1 MKIMTKFQKIKIFR
15 AILPAVGCWLLIAA
29 SANAATLYLYPVK
42 DEVAVGDVF
51 QLEARLDTEGKDINA
66 IDASLN
72 FSSGVF
78 DFKDFSDGGSIVS
91 LWAERPKLEGNEIS
105 FSGLMP
111 GGFRGDGLVL
121 KLIFKAKSGGRGLFF
136 FGEKSSVLLND
147 GRGTSASLKFSN
159 FQFFPRSGVPPSGT
173 IFNEFSTSSEQI
185 LNYDDDRVPPEVFE
199 PKIVRLDN
207 VFSGKYFIVFSAQD
221 KGSGIDYYEVFDGG
235 EWIRAESP
243 YVLKNQNFKKN
254 LQVKAVDKAG
264 NERIER
270 VSPGKTPRYANYL
283 VWVII
288 IGGLFFALWKVIKR
302 KSFI

>member
-1 MKIMTKFQKIKIFR
+1 MKIMIKFQKIKIFR
-15 AILPAVGCWLLIAA
+15 AILPAAVCWLLIAA

-121 KLIFKAKSGGRGLFF
+121 KLAFKAKSGGEGAISF
-136 FGEKSSVLLND
+136 EENSNVLLND

-159 FQFFPRSGVPPSGT
+159 FQFFPRSGIPPSGT

-185 LNYDDDRVPPEVFE
+185 LNYGDDRVPPEVFE

-270 VSPGKTPRYANYL
+270 VSPGKTSLYANYL

-288 IGGLFFALWKVIKR
+288 IGGLFFASWKIIKR
-302 KSFI
+302 KFFI